1 MKDRKSDKKTKVII
15 ELYSENLICTEKI
28 RRQIQ
33 TESKNDALDLPKE
46 NIEDTKK
53 NWVTDGQRL

>member
-53 NWVTDGQRL
+53 N